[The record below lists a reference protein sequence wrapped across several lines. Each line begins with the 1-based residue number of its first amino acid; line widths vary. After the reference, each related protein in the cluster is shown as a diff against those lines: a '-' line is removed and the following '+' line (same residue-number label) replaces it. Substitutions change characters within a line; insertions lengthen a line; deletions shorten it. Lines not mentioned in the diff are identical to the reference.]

1 MMARWTM
8 QRRSAVNRANPK
20 LIGAFVIGAVALVVV
35 GVLLL
40 GGAEFLTEKR
50 TFVAYFEGSVKG
62 LNVGA
67 PVEFQGVRVGSVTDI
82 QLQFLTAENEFR
94 IPVFIQIEPG
104 RMSQVGQHVEAKGQ
118 LLKPLIDRGLRAQL
132 EMQSIVTG
140 QLAVQLGFHPD
151 TPIRL
156 VGDGKVPEIPTM
168 PTTMQEVAQTVTQA
182 LTEIRQ
188 LPISQLIGH
197 LAESAQGI
205 NSIINSPEVKDL
217 IRSMSGTAK
226 VAEQSVHSVDEHA
239 EQVTARLKDTLEAAT
254 ALLRDS
260 QQLIRRV
267 DTQVVPMSTGIQK
280 SLDALRGTMQ
290 DGQQLLR
297 HVDARVTPMAD
308 NLMETSTRLRATIAR
323 LQQVVDGD
331 VVKVLQDTNKTLQEF
346 SGTARS
352 FRLLADYLERNPDSL
367 VYGKGGSRR

>member
-1 MMARWTM
+1 
-8 QRRSAVNRANPK
+8 VNRANPK
-20 LIGAFVIGAVALVVV
+20 LIGAFVVGAVALVVI

-40 GGAEFLTEKR
+40 GGAQVFTQKR

-67 PVEFQGVRVGSVTDI
+67 PVEFQGVRVGAVTDI
-82 QLQFLTAENEFR
+82 QLQFLTAANEFR

-104 RMSQVGQHVEAKGQ
+104 RMTQVGRQVEAKGQ

-132 EMQSIVTG
+132 EMQSFVTG
-140 QLAVQLGFHPD
+140 QLAVQLGFYPD

-156 VGDGKVPEIPTM
+156 VGDGKVPEIPTV

-188 LPISQLIGH
+188 LPIAQLIGQLTH
-197 LAESAQGI
+197 SVEGVNTLI
-205 NSIINSPEVKDL
+205 HSPEVRGL
-217 IRSMSGTAK
+217 LQSMSTTAQ
-226 VAEQSVHSVDEHA
+226 VAERSVHSIG
-239 EQVTARLKDTLEAAT
+239 EQTGPVADRLKDTLDAAT

-260 QQLIRRV
+260 QQLVRRV
-267 DTQVVPMSTGIQK
+267 DAQVVPISTGLQK
-280 SLDALRGTMQ
+280 TLDATRATLQ
-290 DGQQLLR
+290 DSQQLVR
-297 HVDARVTPMAD
+297 QVETRVTPMTD

-331 VVKVLQDTNKTLQEF
+331 VVRVLQDTNRTLQEF
-346 SGTARS
+346 TGTARS
-352 FRLLADYLERNPDSL
+352 IRLLADYLERNPDSVL
-367 VYGKGGSRR
+367 YGKGGSRR